1 MRALDNFHRGK
12 SDALGAR
19 MKKINLLIGLANVL
33 CVVAEFVTGVYWLMW
48 ANALAA
54 IVCFLLVA
62 FRDYDEESS

>member
-1 MRALDNFHRGK
+1 
-12 SDALGAR
+12 